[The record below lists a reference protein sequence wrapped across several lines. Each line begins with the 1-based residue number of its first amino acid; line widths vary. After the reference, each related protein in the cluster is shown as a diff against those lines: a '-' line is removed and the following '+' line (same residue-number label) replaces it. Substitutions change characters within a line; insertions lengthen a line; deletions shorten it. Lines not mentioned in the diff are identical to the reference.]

1 MIARSLGEKSRT
13 RVGMR
18 DIGSQP
24 YRVLFPMAVFA
35 GLIGAALWPL
45 HFWHVVSLY
54 PGQAHARIM
63 TCGLLGGFIFGFL
76 GTAMPRM
83 LSAPL
88 LGTWNVLVVL
98 LLHLAMVLCYAFQ
111 NIGWGDHLFLALLL
125 YFLVLM
131 VIRVCRR
138 AELPPPG
145 FSLVGLALLCALGGA
160 VIGVI
165 EHYQPE
171 LDSYWVLMRRLL
183 LYQAFILLPILGIG
197 PFLLPRF
204 FGLESSH
211 SLPAMRTPNLAWGR
225 KAGLALA
232 AGLIIVASLFLE
244 ASGWHRLAHLVRFG
258 TTLVYLW
265 LEFPFRHARAAGGA
279 LGISLWIAFGVLLAG
294 FLAIAIFPAYRV
306 GLLHL
311 SLIGGFA
318 VIAFVV
324 ATRVVYGHSG
334 NLAQL
339 KRPNRWLIVAVSLML
354 FASATRA
361 SADIWPAIRVSHYIY
376 GALIWIAAALLW
388 SWHVLP
394 KTMQPDD

>member
-1 MIARSLGEKSRT
+1 MEQPRSRISLA
-13 RVGMR
+13 

-24 YRVLFPMAVFA
+24 YRVLFPAAVLA

-45 HFWHVVSLY
+45 YFGHLISLY

-88 LGTWNVLVVL
+88 LGTWNVVVVTV
-98 LLHLAMVLCYAFQ
+98 LHLAVVLCYAFEKLS
-111 NIGWGDHLFLALLL
+111 WGDHLFLALLL
-125 YFLVLM
+125 FFLVLLA
-131 VIRVCRR
+131 IRFLCRADR
-138 AELPPPG
+138 PPPG

-160 VIGVI
+160 VIGVV

-171 LDSYWVLMRRLL
+171 LDPYWVLMRRLL
-183 LYQAFILLPILGIG
+183 LYQGFILLPILGIG

-204 FGLESSH
+204 FGLESPH
-211 SLPAMRTPNLAWGR
+211 AMPAMRTPNLAWSK

-232 AGLIIVASLFLE
+232 AGGIIVGSLFLE
-244 ASGWHRLAHLVRFG
+244 GSGWHRAAHLARFG
-258 TTLVYLW
+258 TTMVYLW
-265 LEFPFRHARAAGGA
+265 LEFPFRRVRATGGA
-279 LGISLWIAFGVLLAG
+279 LGISLWLAFGVLLAG
-294 FLAIAIFPAYRV
+294 FLAIALFPAYRV

-339 KRPNRWLIVAVSLML
+339 KKPNRWLIVAVSLML
-354 FASATRA
+354 FASSTRA

-376 GALIWIAAALLW
+376 GALVWIAAALLW

-394 KTMQPDD
+394 KVLQPDN